1 MSENLYQ
8 LAKEYVALLEKLEK
22 TKDSNKTQYL
32 EEKRV
37 ELHGRFM
44 DMLKKQGIQFKD
56 RDHAT
61 RIAYRIANEEL

>member
-1 MSENLYQ
+1 M
-8 LAKEYVALLEKLEK
+8 VLLEMIEK
-22 TKDSNKTQYL
+22 TKDPAKIQFL

-44 DMLKKQGIQFKD
+44 GRLKKQGIKFKD